1 MFKNSLTD
9 DMMLQAAI
17 RDCRDAGLVVTMVA
31 LFETHQILILV
42 KEANGFPLTSGTFDM
57 FNETGALNFLVNTHN
72 DYRSWK

>member
-9 DMMLQAAI
+9 DIMLQAAI
-17 RDCRDAGLVVTMVA
+17 RDCGDAGLVVTMVA
-31 LFETHQILILV
+31 LFETQQILILV

-57 FNETGALNFLVNTHN
+57 FNATGAFQFLVNTYN